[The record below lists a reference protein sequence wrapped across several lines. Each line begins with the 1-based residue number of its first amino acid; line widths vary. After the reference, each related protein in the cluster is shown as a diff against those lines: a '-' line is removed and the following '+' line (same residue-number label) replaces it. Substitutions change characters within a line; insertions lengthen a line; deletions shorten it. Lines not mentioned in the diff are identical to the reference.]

1 MLKGEPVN
9 QFTVHSQLGV
19 ISYNRAGTMAP
30 PLHRRM
36 CLCRRMSRLPTL
48 YRG

>member
-30 PLHRRM
+30 P
-36 CLCRRMSRLPTL
+36 CITACVCVDA
-48 YRG
+48 